1 MATNGYS
8 LSRSGI
14 VMLLACAVI
23 NSASIRQRAVTLS
36 TAESECYALCYAVRL
51 TLAMRRII
59 AFIAGCSIP
68 STIVYE
74 DNAAVISQIA
84 RRDLTARTRYLK
96 VNLAFIID
104 AIESNEIV
112 LEFYRTHDQLANTL
126 TKAED
131 REMFLRSRDMFLG
144 TVGASKR

>member
-1 MATNGYS
+1 M
-8 LSRSGI
+8 I
-14 VMLLACAVI
+14 LACAVI
-23 NSASIRQRAVTLS
+23 ASASVRQRAVTLS

-59 AFIAGCSIP
+59 AFITGCSIP
-68 STIVYE
+68 PTIVYE

-84 RRDLTARTRYLK
+84 RRDLTARTRHLK

-104 AIESNEIV
+104 AIDSNEIII
-112 LEFYRTHDQLANTL
+112 EFCRTHDQLANTL
-126 TKAED
+126 TKSED
-131 REMFLRSRDMFLG
+131 KEMFLKSRDMFLG